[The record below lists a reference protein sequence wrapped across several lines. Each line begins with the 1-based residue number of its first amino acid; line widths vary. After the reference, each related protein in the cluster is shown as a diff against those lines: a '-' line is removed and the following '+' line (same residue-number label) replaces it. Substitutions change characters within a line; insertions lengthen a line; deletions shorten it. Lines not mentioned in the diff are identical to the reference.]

1 MALQGLEAM
10 ARKDYQTA
18 VSVFRQANNRF
29 DTQHA
34 QDITRPAHLMAAPT
48 QTNVIK
54 AALLVPLAGAMF
66 EQAEQQLAAG
76 DHAEAMTTYAS
87 VFDSLGQ
94 AEAHLGG
101 PDQILGILY
110 GSGTGRLFDIY
121 QSLGLSQY
129 GFSSLPRD
137 ILLPMYA
144 LTGLCHLRMYDHY
157 PCRDLPVDQ
166 TPWPAHLQGSE
177 VAQFQETVA
186 DAGPGIGPSRSGQS
200 AGMRRSFQLDL
211 ARSCLKHA
219 VDFSLETDEAH
230 EAGMAHQR
238 FGPAAARAYLWLA
251 ALVDRANREEPIYQ
265 NPFGAEGTPRFFL
278 QNGLDRI
285 ETYNQTLTAE
295 GQPIDPRP
303 FQNALRLA
311 QENQPLSYLLE
322 SGNVSGYLMT
332 SPPRRR

>member
-1 MALQGLEAM
+1 M

-18 VSVFRQANNRF
+18 VSAFRQANSQF

-34 QDITRPAHLMAAPT
+34 QDMTRPAHLMAAPT
-48 QTNVIK
+48 QANVIK

-101 PDQILGILY
+101 PDQILGTLY
-110 GSGTGRLFDIY
+110 GSGTGRLFDIF

-129 GFSSLPRD
+129 GFSNMPRD

-157 PCRDLPVDQ
+157 PYRDIPVGQ
-166 TPWPAHLQGSE
+166 TPWPGHLQGSE
-177 VAQFQETVA
+177 VEQFQETVA
-186 DAGPGIGPSRSGQS
+186 DAGPGIGPSRAGQS
-200 AGMRRSFQLDL
+200 AGMRRDFQLDL

-219 VDFSLETDEAH
+219 VDFSLQTDEAH
-230 EAGMAHQR
+230 EAGMANER
-238 FGPAAARAYLWLA
+238 FGPAAARVYLWLA
-251 ALVDRANREEPIYQ
+251 ALVDRTNREDPIHQ
-265 NPFGAEGTPRFFL
+265 DPFGAEATPESFL
-278 QNGLDRI
+278 QEGLNRAQV
-285 ETYNQTLTAE
+285 YNQTFMAE
-295 GQPIDPRP
+295 GQPIDTSP

-311 QENQPLSYLLE
+311 QENQPLSYLLG
-322 SGNVSGYLMT
+322 SDNVSGYLMT
-332 SPPRRR
+332 SPPRPR